1 MDDSLSSRIVSG
13 SFGMHVAVTPGVS
26 FLIWSVLK
34 RLVYVGTRFFRRF
47 HFFPNRKPINIK
59 DSSKNY

>member
-1 MDDSLSSRIVSG
+1 MLSSRIVSG

-34 RLVYVGTRFFRRF
+34 CLVYVGTHVFCRF
-47 HFFPNRKPINIK
+47 HFFPHRYYN
-59 DSSKNY
+59 